1 MQRFHKNAYDSL
13 DSKCIY
19 KLLVNIN
26 LTELYANCVVLDLHK
41 LMYKFFLPCETSMST
56 CSIECEVPFVKIPLA
71 HGISLAV
78 IPKFIDPSLILT
90 DSLCYV
96 NTLKTVQNFGCTIGT
111 ENLLC
116 VCGWVGASA
125 CGHLGFWILMKCS
138 LCKYE

>member
-1 MQRFHKNAYDSL
+1 MYTRVLIQNAY
-13 DSKCIY
+13 KF
-19 KLLVNIN
+19 LVNIN
-26 LTELYANCVVLDLHK
+26 LTEIYVNCVVLDLHK

-111 ENLLC
+111 ENLFCVCVC
-116 VCGWVGASA
+116 VCGWVGACA